1 MMNDKSLPAATETTC
16 EVCGA
21 IHRIPPPKI
30 SVPDNLNAYL
40 IKYSGNFNVLS
51 DAIINLSGYVYIPA
65 DQNGETAITV
75 LPSGIFLTNGQVFS
89 QGDNNCLLIRVT
101 PLSPP

>member
-1 MMNDKSLPAATETTC
+1 MMNDKSLPAATETIC

-21 IHRIPPPKI
+21 IRRMPPPE
-30 SVPDNLNAYL
+30 STAPNNLNAYL

-51 DAIINLSGYVYIPA
+51 DAIINLSGYIYIPA
-65 DQNGETAITV
+65 NQNSEAAITV
-75 LPSGIFLTNGQVFS
+75 LPSGIHLKNGQVFS
-89 QGDNNCLLIRVT
+89 QGDDNCLLIRIT

>member
-1 MMNDKSLPAATETTC
+1 MNNKSPPAGIEPIC

-21 IHRIPPPKI
+21 IRRMSPTEITA
-30 SVPDNLNAYL
+30 PDNLNAYL

-51 DAIINLSGYVYIPA
+51 YAIINLSGYVYIPA

-75 LPSGIFLTNGQVFS
+75 LPSGIHLTNGQVFS
-89 QGDNNCLLIRVT
+89 QGDDNCLLIRVT